1 MSIFQVAVDTV
12 NYKLTS
18 EKFIELEEKQGYIEN
33 NSIGY
38 IEIAIVSTDE
48 KPIENSKD
56 NNVVEPSGKFEYS
69 ILENQKVYAR
79 AINRMVA
86 HINVYSS
93 ASNGVATLNNTSFS
107 TEELDNLYVRKEE
120 GKTLSDNNYTDE
132 EKIKLGNIEYATL
145 KPKDNGAANI
155 GKSPKVAREDHVHNK
170 QKDIEGN
177 SATTTKLANPINI
190 ILKGAVTG
198 TISTDLSKDIEIETE
213 SGIVVNNTP
222 SNSFNFVYCTELE
235 YENLDKI
242 QDDNTIYLVLNEITG
257 EIAIKVYRP

>member
-1 MSIFQVAVDTV
+1 M

-38 IEIAIVSTDE
+38 IEIAIVGTEE
-48 KPIENSKD
+48 KPVENSKD

-69 ILENQKVYAR
+69 TLENQKVYAR

-93 ASNGVATLNNTSFS
+93 ASNGGASLFS

-132 EKIKLGNIEYATL
+132 EKTKLGNIEYATL
-145 KPKDNGAANI
+145 EPKDNGVANI
-155 GKSPKVAREDHVHNK
+155 GKSLKVAREDHVHNK

-198 TISTDLSKDIEIETE
+198 TISTDLSKDIEIETK
-213 SGIVVNNTP
+213 SDSTP